1 MHLRDAFAVLSLLVS
16 ALPATAAEIGPMTE
30 HPAPDIRLPA
40 DLQWRGRPG
49 GNQSALVMGDP
60 AKPGPFVS
68 ITNWVSGSISKPHYH
83 PYARTFVV
91 LKGHWDFG
99 SGPHFDLA
107 AMQALPEG
115 TVVTVPPGGILYDG
129 CKQAPCMIEIIGTG
143 QDPEYM
149 VDENGATLPPEKR

>member
-1 MHLRDAFAVLSLLVS
+1 MSMRHAAVLSFLLAS
-16 ALPATAAEIGPMTE
+16 SLPAAAADNGPMTE
-30 HPAPDIRLPA
+30 HPAAVIRLPA
-40 DLQWRGRPG
+40 DIPWRGRPG
-49 GNQSALVMGDP
+49 GNQSTLVTGDP

-68 ITNWVSGSISKPHYH
+68 ITSWVSGSISKPHYH

-129 CKQAPCMIEIIGTG
+129 CKQAPCVVEIIGTG

-149 VDENGATLPPEKR
+149 VDENGVTLPPEKR